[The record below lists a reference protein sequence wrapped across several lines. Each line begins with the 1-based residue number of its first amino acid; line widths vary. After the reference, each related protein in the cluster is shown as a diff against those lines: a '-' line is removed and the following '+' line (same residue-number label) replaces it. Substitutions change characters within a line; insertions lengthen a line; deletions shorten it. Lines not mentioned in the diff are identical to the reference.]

1 MLSTKA
7 RGETEL
13 HARHGLAYKL
23 YKYCTTLFSRR
34 TTLAVGK
41 LADRLQLVL
50 KRRSFLE
57 DEQWTSNR
65 DGKPGRASRPPD
77 ARAPPR
83 QCAGRQR
90 LPALLTPCE

>member
-1 MLSTKA
+1 MVVREVLQRAS
-7 RGETEL
+7 
-13 HARHGLAYKL
+13 HGA
-23 YKYCTTLFSRR
+23 
-34 TTLAVGK
+34 LAVGK

>member
-1 MLSTKA
+1 ML
-7 RGETEL
+7 R
-13 HARHGLAYKL
+13 Y
-23 YKYCTTLFSRR
+23 FSEHPIDGA
-34 TTLAVGK
+34 LAVGK
-41 LADRLQLVL
+41 LADRLQVL

-65 DGKPGRASRPPD
+65 DGKPGRASRPLD

-90 LPALLTPCE
+90 SPAQLTPL